1 MRSKLFAIATILVLT
16 AFVVSCASVPE
27 QHKGAAVGAGAGAA
41 TGAVAGAVLGDT
53 RGAVVGGLLGA
64 LVGGAIGHYG
74 HDQRSTR
81 AETVQKYNYQPSA
94 GTQVKIEEAAANP
107 QTVSPGQSVD
117 LKMSYAVLTPSQD
130 TQVNVTET
138 REIRMGNEVVGKPQ
152 VSVMRT
158 GGTYSSNVP
167 LTLPATA
174 QKGTYTVIS
183 TVQAGGSTDT
193 RQSTFT
199 VS

>member
-1 MRSKLFAIATILVLT
+1 MRSKLFAMATFLVLL

-27 QHKGAAVGAGAGAA
+27 EHKGAAYGAGAGAA
-41 TGAVAGAVLGDT
+41 TGAVAGAILGDT
-53 RGAVVGGLLGA
+53 RGAVVGGLLGG
-64 LVGGAIGHYG
+64 LVGGALGHYG
-74 HDQRSTR
+74 YDQQSTR
-81 AETVQKYNYQPSA
+81 AETVQKYNYQPAS
-94 GTQVKIEEAAANP
+94 GTQVKIEEAMATP
-107 QTVSPGQSVD
+107 QTVSPGQNVD

-130 TQVNVTET
+130 SQVNVTET

-158 GGTYSSNVP
+158 GGTYTSNVP

-174 QKGTYTVIS
+174 RKGTYTVIS
-183 TVQAGGSTDT
+183 TVQAGNATDT
-193 RQSTFT
+193 RQTTFN